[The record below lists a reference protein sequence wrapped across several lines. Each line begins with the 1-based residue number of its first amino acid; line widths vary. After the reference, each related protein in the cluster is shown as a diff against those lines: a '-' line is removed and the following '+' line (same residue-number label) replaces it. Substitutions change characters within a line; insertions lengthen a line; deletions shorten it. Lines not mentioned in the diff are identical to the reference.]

1 MAKYYQSVLANR
13 LSAATILDNYGYLS
27 ALEPC
32 LEAATGN
39 LAAGANI
46 LRPQL
51 LNTYDRSVAYIT
63 ALKTIKGM
71 EAPEKVVTCP

>member
-1 MAKYYQSVLANR
+1 MATVLE
-13 LSAATILDNYGYLS
+13 SYGYLS
-27 ALEPC
+27 ALDPC

-39 LAAGANI
+39 LAAGADM

-63 ALKTIKGM
+63 ALKTVKGM
-71 EAPEKVVTCP
+71 DAPMKVVTCP